1 MWGLRI
7 IDYANYQKAALGFFP
22 TPLAELKRLR
32 KSLGRSPRLFVK
44 RDDLTGIALGG
55 SKTRSLEYLLGDA
68 LAKSADLLVTC
79 GPVQSNHVR
88 LTAAA
93 GSMLGLKVILVI
105 TGEKPKLPQGNMLL
119 NHLLGAELIYSDQ
132 SLDELDTVIHQVA
145 GRESE
150 KGYKPYIING
160 GGYSPL
166 GSIGYIELIE
176 ELLKQAENLGID
188 IDHIILPTGTGCA
201 QSGLIMGAELFC
213 PQLKIVGITINRPR
227 NILIDRIKTE
237 FNQTALLIG
246 HADTIKDEEIIIF
259 DDFLGA
265 GYSLPTPECLDAIKT
280 VGRAES
286 LILDPVYTGKAM
298 AGLLS
303 LIKSGYFKQDET
315 VVFLHTGGIPGLF
328 DKADLF
334 SD

>member
-1 MWGLRI
+1 MRGQMM
-7 IDYANYQKAALGFFP
+7 IDYAKYQKAALGFFP
-22 TPLAELKRLR
+22 TPLTELKRLR
-32 KSLGRSPRLFVK
+32 EILGRSPRLFIK

-68 LAKSADLLVTC
+68 QAKNADLLITC

-132 SLDELDTVIHQVA
+132 SLDELDAVIHQVA
-145 GRESE
+145 DRERE

-176 ELLKQAENLGID
+176 ELLQQTENPGTKID
-188 IDHIILPTGTGCA
+188 YIILPTGTGCA
-201 QSGLIMGAELFC
+201 QSGLILGAELFY
-213 PQLKIVGITINRPR
+213 PQLKIIGITINRPK
-227 NILIDRIKTE
+227 NILIKRIKTE
-237 FNQTALLIG
+237 FNQTASLIG
-246 HADTIKDEEIIIF
+246 HANQIKDNDIIIF
-259 DDFLGA
+259 DDFLGT
-265 GYSLPTPECLDAIKT
+265 GYSLPTVECLEAIKT

-303 LIKSGYFKQDET
+303 LINSDYFKQDET